1 MRLWLLF
8 GISFCTLDQ
17 EGGYALD
24 LVVVVVEVFENE
36 EDEDE
41 DKEDEED
48 LVVDAEEEFLV
59 VDELPVVEELPVEV
73 GAADEINELGA
84 PPDNVHV
91 VLKLI
96 PEPSV
101 ISKA

>member
-17 EGGYALD
+17 GGGYALD
-24 LVVVVVEVFENE
+24 LVVVVVELFENE
-36 EDEDE
+36 EDEIEDE
-41 DKEDEED
+41 EDEED
-48 LVVDAEEEFLV
+48 LVVDAEEEL
-59 VDELPVVEELPVEV
+59 LVVEELPVEV